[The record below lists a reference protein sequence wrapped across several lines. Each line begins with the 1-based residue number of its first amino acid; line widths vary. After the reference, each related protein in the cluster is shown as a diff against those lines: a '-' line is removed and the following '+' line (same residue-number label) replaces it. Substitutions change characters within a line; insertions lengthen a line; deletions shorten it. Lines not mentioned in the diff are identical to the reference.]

1 MQPDIFSIA
10 LMAVFVS
17 FLGFVLEN
25 IWIVFRFGYA
35 DNRNMSLPFLIGYG
49 ALIIGFYEIIGIP
62 DTLSLSFCSKL
73 MNNKTARKIVYYLL
87 AFILVCLGEI
97 ILGTVTEKLF
107 GFCYWN
113 YESLPMHITKYTS
126 VPTSTG
132 FALIITVFMDKYFS
146 PIMNIIQDIPRNI
159 AAPAAIVL
167 ISLLVLDCAVSF
179 YLMHKHNAQ
188 NKKWEIHF
196 KFPER
201 LRNRHHRYISK

>member
-1 MQPDIFSIA
+1 MQPDFYSLA

-25 IWIVFRFGYA
+25 IWITFRFGYA

-62 DTLSLSFCSKL
+62 DTLSLTFCTRL
-73 MNNKTARKIVYYLL
+73 MKNKTARRIVYYLL
-87 AFILVCLGEI
+87 AFLLVCLGEI
-97 ILGTVTEKLF
+97 ILGTITEHLF

-113 YESLPMHITKYTS
+113 YESLPLHITKYTS
-126 VPTSTG
+126 IPTSTG
-132 FALIITVFMDKYFS
+132 FALIITVFMDNYFM
-146 PIMNIIQDIPRNI
+146 PIMRIIQDIPHNI
-159 AAPAAIVL
+159 AAPAAIIL
-167 ISLLVLDCAVSF
+167 ISLLTLDCFVSF

-196 KFPER
+196 RLPEK
-201 LRNRHHRYISK
+201 LRKKRRRYISK